1 LLERINITSLAP
13 MMPLGAVH
21 PIIPGRRSKAEAS
34 PESMTPQS
42 VVMDSGLSAF
52 GRAPE

>member
-21 PIIPGRRSKAEAS
+21 PIIPGPAAGRN
-34 PESMTPQS
+34 PESRGP
-42 VVMDSGLSAF
+42 
-52 GRAPE
+52 